1 MRKSMKKRMLCLL
14 MAAVMV
20 VLATGCG
27 GKSTQE
33 NPTPQGGEESPASDE
48 AQEKKQAID
57 EVTPSENTAMGRYVE
72 EEADLSENLSTP
84 LSMQRLSDGSI
95 MILDQYNFP
104 MVSKDNGLTWEVKET
119 EWFKE
124 RETESYYVHHAK
136 AAPDGTIGILYS
148 GSGDDIDNVKCI
160 LIKPDETV
168 IPVELTMESDEAHP
182 NSIWVSDTGRF
193 FVSALKDRNIYE
205 VKEDGTCEIFL
216 TPENRPDL
224 IRIRG
229 DLMVMDSYENA
240 VRILRIYDMSKE
252 EYVEDEVLTDFLAD
266 YYGERS
272 SNGSY
277 WYDMGFFMGEDNVI
291 YLAGKKGIHRH
302 VIGGS
307 VVEQLVDGGLSRLGS
322 PEYNIVDF
330 MPLSDTEFV
339 VLLASKK
346 TIKFTYDPNIP
357 TVPNNRVKIY
367 SLEESD
373 DLRAAISVYQVNNP
387 DMFIEY
393 EVGIEEGSS
402 VTRDDALKKLNTQIV
417 AGEGPDI
424 LCLNGLPVDSYVEK
438 GLLMDVSSLIT
449 ELAKEER
456 LFENLF
462 HAFETDDGG
471 IYVVPGQVILPLIAG
486 REKNIANMKDL
497 TTIADE
503 VVKLREENPGKAI
516 LGWGFAKQIM
526 KAFALSS
533 APAWKTG
540 SGELDREAVEEFLT
554 QVKRMYDAQMDGL
567 DEKFTERYTRINEI
581 WIDERGEDW
590 MYDSR
595 YYGINGMDIMGD
607 YMQLSVGPLT
617 YPYSYYMDLSVT
629 RVKGFEDLIY
639 QPVSGQGGQVFMPT
653 LMLGISAASP
663 RAEYAQDFLK
673 ALLSKDAQASMSRF
687 SVNRDALEQQFT
699 PNEDEVGEDGAYGS
713 IGTSGWDDELLS
725 LNVYI
730 ASQEQLDTLYGW
742 MESMDTPYVEDT
754 VLEKTVFEEGDKYI
768 SGEQTL
774 EEALTAIEQ
783 KIAIY
788 LSE

>member
-33 NPTPQGGEESPASDE
+33 NPTPQGGGESPASDE

-72 EEADLSENLSTP
+72 EETDLSENLGTP

-95 MILDQYNFP
+95 MILDQYHFP

-124 RETESYYVHHAK
+124 RETKSYYVHHAK
-136 AAPDGTIGILYS
+136 ASPDGTIGILYS

-168 IPVELTMESDEAHP
+168 IPVELTMESDEAYP

-277 WYDMGFFMGEDNVI
+277 WYDMGFFMGEDNVV

-449 ELAKEER
+449 DLAKEER

-462 HAFETDDGG
+462 HAFETGGG
-471 IYVVPGQVILPLIAG
+471 IYAVPGQVVLPLIGG
-486 REKNIANMKDL
+486 RKKDISNVKDL
-497 TTIADE
+497 STIADG
-503 VVKLREENPGKAI
+503 VVKLREENPQKPI
-516 LGWGFAKQIM
+516 LEWGYAKQIM
-526 KAFALSS
+526 KAFSPSS
-533 APAWKTG
+533 APSWKTD
-540 SGELDREAVEEFLT
+540 SGELNKEAVEEFLI
-554 QVKRMYDAQMDGL
+554 QIKRMYDAQMDGL
-567 DEKFTERYTRINEI
+567 DEKIIERYTTINEMHTE
-581 WIDERGEDW
+581 ERGEDW
-590 MYDSR
+590 MYDNR
-595 YYGINGMDIMGD
+595 YYSVNLMDFMGD
-607 YMQLSVGPLT
+607 YAQLSVGSLT
-617 YPYSYYMDLSVT
+617 STYGYYMDLSVT
-629 RVKGFEDLIY
+629 RVKGYEDIVH
-639 QPVSGQGGQVFMPT
+639 QPISGQSSHVFIPT
-653 LMLGISAASP
+653 LLLGISSASP
-663 RAEYAQDFLK
+663 RAEFAQDFLRQF
-673 ALLSKDAQASMSRF
+673 LSKDAQAAMTGF
-687 SVNRDALEQQFT
+687 SVNKDALEQQFT
-699 PNEDEVGEDGAYGS
+699 PNEEAVGENGEYGS
-713 IGTSGWDDELLS
+713 IGTSGWDDVHLS

-730 ASQEQLDTLYGW
+730 ATQEQLNAFYGW

-754 VLEKTVFEEGDKYI
+754 VLEETVFEEGDKYI
-768 SGEQTL
+768 SGQQSL
-774 EEALTAIEQ
+774 EEALNAIEQ

>member
-1 MRKSMKKRMLCLL
+1 MRKSMSKKFFCLL
-14 MAAVMV
+14 LTAVMV
-20 VLATGCG
+20 ALAAGCG
-27 GKSTQE
+27 GKGAQGDPAT
-33 NPTPQGGEESPASDE
+33 QGGKESPAANSE
-48 AQEKKQAID
+48 QGNEQAID
-57 EVTPSENTAMGRYVE
+57 DITPSEDVAMGRYVE
-72 EEADLSENLSTP
+72 EETDLSENLSTP
-84 LSMQRLSDGSI
+84 LCMQRLSDGSI
-95 MILDQYNFP
+95 LILDQYNMP
-104 MVSKDNGLTWEVKET
+104 MVSKDNGQSWEVKEV

-124 RETESYYVHHAK
+124 RETNSYYIDNAK
-136 AAPDGTIGILYS
+136 AAPDGTIGVLYS
-148 GSGDDIDNVKCI
+148 EHGDDIDNVKCI
-160 LIKPDETV
+160 LIKPDGTV
-168 IPVELTMESDEAHP
+168 IPVELAMENDEAYP
-182 NSIWVSDTGRF
+182 NSIWASDTGRF
-193 FVSALKDRNIYE
+193 FVSALRDRNVYE
-205 VKEDGTCEIFL
+205 VKEDGSCEIFL

-224 IRIRG
+224 IRVWG
-229 DLMVMDSYENA
+229 DLMAIDSYENA
-240 VRILRIYDMSKE
+240 VRIFRVYDMSKK

-277 WYDMGFFMGEDNVI
+277 WYDMGFFIGENNVI

-330 MPLSDTEFV
+330 MPLSDTEFL
-339 VLLASKK
+339 VLTAGKK
-346 TIKFTYDPNIP
+346 VIQFTYDPDIS

-367 SLEESD
+367 SLKESD

-402 VTRDDALKKLNTQIV
+402 ITRDDALKKLNTQIM

-438 GLLMDVSSLIT
+438 GLLMDVSGLVND
-449 ELAKEER
+449 LAKEER

-471 IYVVPGQVILPLIAG
+471 IYVVPGQVALQLIAG
-486 REKNIANMKDL
+486 REKDIAGMKDL
-497 TTIADE
+497 KTIADG

-516 LGWGFAKQIM
+516 LQWGLTKQIM

-533 APAWKTG
+533 APAWKTD
-540 SGELDREAVEEFLT
+540 SGEFNREAVEEFLT

-567 DEKFTERYTRINEI
+567 DEKFTERYTMISEI
-581 WIDERGEDW
+581 LADERGENW
-590 MYDSR
+590 MYDSS
-595 YYGINGMDIMGD
+595 YYGVNGMDIMGD
-607 YMQLSVGPLT
+607 YAQLSIGPLT
-617 YPYSYYMDLSVT
+617 YPYSYYMELSVA
-629 RVKGFEDLIY
+629 RVKGFEDIVC
-639 QPVSGQGGQVFMPT
+639 QPISGQGSHVFMPT
-653 LMLGISAASP
+653 LTLGISAASP

-699 PNEDEVGEDGAYGS
+699 PNEDAVGEDGLYGS
-713 IGTSGWDDELLS
+713 IGTSGWDDEPLGM
-725 LNVYI
+725 NVYI
-730 ASQEQLDTLYGW
+730 ANKEQLDTFYGW
-742 MESMDTPYVEDT
+742 MESMDTPYVEDS
-754 VLEKTVFEEGDKYI
+754 VLEETVFEEGNKFI
-768 SGEQTL
+768 LGEQSL
-774 EEALTAIEQ
+774 EEALNVIEQ